1 MNTIVETR
9 EGRVG
14 SFLAFL
20 LMIGISVGLIVLA
33 GGIGGWVF
41 GVLFFLISLL
51 PLDSLIRPETAILTL
66 NDGVLQWSTTKQGK
80 TVEEGSLP
88 VRDIQKVK
96 SIKSQGRRTLSVE
109 IQLETR
115 SGDTVY
121 LPMALWLSV
130 NEKTILS
137 ALKAINAS
145 IAVEEIRE

>member
-1 MNTIVETR
+1 
-9 EGRVG
+9 
-14 SFLAFL
+14 
-20 LMIGISVGLIVLA
+20 
-33 GGIGGWVF
+33 
-41 GVLFFLISLL
+41 
-51 PLDSLIRPETAILTL
+51 L